1 MTKIVY
7 FIKGDEG
14 EIVSF
19 TPGTA
24 EVVEVRL
31 EGVDEGIISFGPKSA
46 RLKGGI
52 ARIALSVLPDGDYT
66 PRVSTSG
73 SHIYLAQIRKTG
85 NKVTRPQV
93 KPELLDK
100 LYLRVYDLEK
110 ENEVLKRRLESLE
123 GKVDAP
129 FVITNQN

>member
-73 SHIYLAQIRKTG
+73 SHIYLAEIRKTAISLPDKFISGVRLRMTTSIATG
-85 NKVTRPQV
+85 NT
-93 KPELLDK
+93 ETAD
-100 LYLRVYDLEK
+100 
-110 ENEVLKRRLESLE
+110 SL
-123 GKVDAP
+123 
-129 FVITNQN
+129 NL

>member
-7 FIKGDEG
+7 LVKGDEG

-24 EVVEVRL
+24 GLVEVRVD
-31 EGVDEGIISFGPKSA
+31 GIDEGIISFGPKSA
-46 RLKGGI
+46 RLRGGV
-52 ARIALSVLPDGDYT
+52 ARISLLPLPDGDYT
-66 PRVSTSG
+66 PRISRGGTL
-73 SHIYLAQIRKTG
+73 IYLAEVRKAG

-93 KPELLDK
+93 KPEFLDK
-100 LYLRVYDLEK
+100 LYTRIHSLEK
-110 ENEVLKRRLESLE
+110 ENERLNERLESLE
-123 GKVDAP
+123 RRIDAP